1 MKERRFFDCKLV
13 ALNYEIMDQSC
24 KLSTIGNEIKTN
36 TVVPTDGL
44 SEVIN
49 MAKLFSNF
57 DYLS

>member
-1 MKERRFFDCKLV
+1 
-13 ALNYEIMDQSC
+13 MDQSC
-24 KLSTIGNEIKTN
+24 KSSTIGNEIKTKEVD

-57 DYLS
+57 DYSS